1 MRYFMYFFAV
11 LIGFFI
17 YCTRIEMEK
26 EMIQSNL
33 IIDTDVG
40 QDDLMAIAYLL
51 SRSDV
56 QIEAITIANGLAHVE
71 AGAHN
76 VLKILSR
83 AGKDIPVY
91 VGNPVPLM
99 GDRAFPNE
107 WRLMSDILPG
117 VQIDNVIYDIQPENA
132 IDFLITRL
140 QQENKP
146 VRILALGPLTN
157 LAIVYQSAPQCFNLI
172 EEIVLMGGAF
182 NVPGNVFDVGEFTSP
197 SDYVEW
203 NLFVDPLAAKIVCE
217 SGVKLL
223 FVPLDATNK
232 VFIDTDFLN
241 KFNNINHNILGRFV
255 NDILNSARFLIEEG
269 DYYAWDP
276 LAAAT
281 LVDPSIVTIAEY
293 HVKIETDYPH
303 AGQTTIIDDG
313 QYRARIALDTDR
325 QKFIENFIQTF
336 VQK

>member
-1 MRYFMYFFAV
+1 MRYFICIFAV
-11 LIGFFI
+11 LIGLFT
-17 YCTRIEMEK
+17 YCIRIETEE

-40 QDDLMAIAYLL
+40 TDDLMAMAYLL
-51 SRSDV
+51 GRSDV
-56 QIEAITIANGLAHVE
+56 EIEAITVANGLAHVE
-71 AGAHN
+71 YGAKN
-76 VLKILSR
+76 VLKMLSL
-83 AGKDIPVY
+83 AEKDIPVY
-91 VGNPVPLM
+91 MGNPVPLM
-99 GDRAFPNE
+99 GDREFPKE
-107 WRLMSDILPG
+107 WRRSSDLMPG
-117 VQIDNVIYDIQPENA
+117 IQTEKIIYDVQKNNA
-132 IDFLITRL
+132 VDYLMNRL
-140 QQENKP
+140 RANNKP

-157 LAIVYQSAPQCFNLI
+157 LAIVYQSAPECFDLI

-182 NVPGNVFDVGEFTSP
+182 NVPGNVFNVGEFTSP

-203 NLFVDPLAAKIVCE
+203 NLFVDPLATKIVCE

-232 VFIDTDFLN
+232 AFIDTDFLN

-255 NDILNSARFLIEEG
+255 SDILNSARFLIEEG

-281 LVDPSIVTIAEY
+281 LADPSIVTIAEY
-293 HVKIETDYPH
+293 PVKIETDYPH
-303 AGQTTIIDDG
+303 AGQTTIVDDG